1 MSTIQLT
8 SICNRN
14 AAPVINSPQL
24 IYVLTELFPGA
35 GVSHV
40 RLPLNLTLLLDRSGS
55 MAGPKLRNMKEA
67 VKRIIDQLDPQDV
80 ISIVTFE
87 TRTKVLFPAQLA
99 TDKESLKKQVDKI
112 DDGGGTNMAA
122 GLREGINQVQRWMGP
137 DRISRL
143 VMLTD
148 GEATDKEDDSRR
160 EAENAG
166 AMGIPIIGLGLGKD
180 WNEDFVFDLS
190 DRSLLAAD
198 SRTGHVDYIQNPD
211 EAINI
216 FQQVYNSMQV
226 VARDATI
233 NIRMVQGLEA
243 RRVWQVTPLINDL
256 SLRTIQGRA
265 IVIPVGELEQS
276 GASYLVEMMLPPRP
290 EGAVRI
296 AQTDVSYTVPSQ
308 GQVRDAVDLVVNFTS
323 DPTQYNQMNG
333 RVMNIVERVQA
344 FKLQTQALN
353 EAEMGQVGQ
362 ATQKLRQAVTILL
375 SQGEADLAE
384 QMQQEVSQLEQS
396 GEISSEG
403 KKTIKLTSRKT
414 VRLSDVDSQA
424 MED

>member
-1 MSTIQLT
+1 MSAIQLT
-8 SICNRN
+8 SVCNRN

-67 VKRIIDQLDPQDV
+67 VKRIIDQLDPSDV

-99 TDKESLKKQVDKI
+99 TDKESLKKQVDGI

-122 GLREGINQVQRWMGP
+122 GLREGINQVQQWMGP

-143 VMLTD
+143 VLLTD

-160 EAENAG
+160 EADNAG
-166 AMGIPIIGLGLGKD
+166 AMGVPLIGLGLGKD
-180 WNEDFVFDLS
+180 WNEDFIFDLS

-211 EAINI
+211 EATNI

-226 VARDATI
+226 IARDTAI

-243 RRVWQVTPLINDL
+243 RRVWQVTPMINDL

-296 AQTDVSYTVPSQ
+296 AQTDVSYTVPGQ

-323 DPTQYNQMNG
+323 DPNQYNQMNG

-344 FKLQTQALN
+344 FKLQTQALS

-375 SQGEADLAE
+375 SQGENELAE
-384 QMQQEVSQLEQS
+384 QMQHEVNQLEQS

-414 VRLSDVDSQA
+414 VRLSDVDS
-424 MED
+424 

>member
-1 MSTIQLT
+1 
-8 SICNRN
+8 
-14 AAPVINSPQL
+14 L

-87 TRTKVLFPAQLA
+87 TRTKVLFPAQMA
-99 TDKESLKKQVDKI
+99 TDKDSLKKKVDKI

-122 GLREGINQVQRWMGP
+122 GLKEGINQVQQWMGP

-166 AMGIPIIGLGLGKD
+166 AMGVPIIGLGLGKD

-198 SRTGHVDYIQNPD
+198 TRTGHVDYIQNPD
-211 EAINI
+211 EAVNI
-216 FQQVYNSMQV
+216 FQQVYNSMKV

-243 RRVWQVTPLINDL
+243 RRVWQVTPMINDL

-333 RVMNIVERVQA
+333 KVMNIVERVQA

>member
-122 GLREGINQVQRWMGP
+122 GLREGINQVQQWMGP

-166 AMGIPIIGLGLGKD
+166 AMGVPIIGLGLGKD

-198 SRTGHVDYIQNPD
+198 SRTGHVEYIQNPD
-211 EAINI
+211 EAVNI

-290 EGAVRI
+290 EGAVRSSI
-296 AQTDVSYTVPSQ
+296 CFSAMTAP
-308 GQVRDAVDLVVNFTS
+308 R
-323 DPTQYNQMNG
+323 PG
-333 RVMNIVERVQA
+333 RR
-344 FKLQTQALN
+344 
-353 EAEMGQVGQ
+353 
-362 ATQKLRQAVTILL
+362 
-375 SQGEADLAE
+375 
-384 QMQQEVSQLEQS
+384 
-396 GEISSEG
+396 
-403 KKTIKLTSRKT
+403 T
-414 VRLSDVDSQA
+414 VRGSG
-424 MED
+424 

>member
-1 MSTIQLT
+1 
-8 SICNRN
+8 
-14 AAPVINSPQL
+14 
-24 IYVLTELFPGA
+24 
-35 GVSHV
+35 
-40 RLPLNLTLLLDRSGS
+40 

-67 VKRIIDQLDPQDV
+67 VKRIIDQLDPSDV

-87 TRTKVLFPAQLA
+87 TRTRVLFPAQLA
-99 TDKESLKKQVDKI
+99 TDIDDLKGKVDGI

-122 GLREGINQVQRWMGP
+122 GFREGMKQVQQYLGP

-143 VMLTD
+143 VLLTD
-148 GEATDKEDDSRR
+148 GEVTDKEDDSRR
-160 EAENAG
+160 EADNAG
-166 AMGIPIIGLGLGKD
+166 AMGVPIIGLGLGKD
-180 WNEDFVFDLS
+180 WNEDFIFDLS

-198 SRTGHVDYIQNPD
+198 SRTGQVDYIQNPD
-211 EAINI
+211 DAINI
-216 FQQVYNSMQV
+216 FQDVYNSMQV
-226 VARDATI
+226 VAQDTTI

-243 RRVWQVTPLINDL
+243 RRVWQVTPMINDI

-265 IVIPVGELEQS
+265 IVIPAGELEQS
-276 GASYLVEMMLPPRP
+276 GTSYLVEMMLPPRP
-290 EGAVRI
+290 EGVVRI
-296 AQTDVSYTVPSQ
+296 AQTDVSYIVPTQ
-308 GQVRDAVDLVVNFTS
+308 GQMRDAVDLVVNFTS
-323 DPTQYNQMNG
+323 DPTKYNQMDG

-375 SQGEADLAE
+375 SQGEDDLAD
-384 QMQQEVSQLEQS
+384 QMQKEVNQLEQS

-414 VRLSDVDSQA
+414 VRLSDN
-424 MED
+424 